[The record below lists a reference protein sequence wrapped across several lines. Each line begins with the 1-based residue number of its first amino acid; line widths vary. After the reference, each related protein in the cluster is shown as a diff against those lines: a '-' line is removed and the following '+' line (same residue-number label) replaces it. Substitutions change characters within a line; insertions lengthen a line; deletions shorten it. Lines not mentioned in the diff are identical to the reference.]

1 MPKLRKIHIDQAM
14 VGMYVASL
22 DCDWTTHPFWL
33 SRFSIRNAAQIDMLR
48 QEGIQTFYI
57 DIEKGRDIAPVP
69 GPAAP
74 ASATGRPQH
83 SAPARATPL
92 SQEFALA
99 RDIVQRTEAI
109 TQTLMKDARLGQR
122 LDITALRD
130 ISSEL
135 SGSLDRNALALR
147 MVAQMYSKD
156 AYTFEHSVSVA
167 LLLMI
172 LQHHQR
178 APHDIVVEVGLG
190 GLLHDIGKTRIPLPL
205 LNKPGRHTAEERQQ
219 MREHVRF
226 SQMIL
231 DENGIRSPII
241 RAIALQHHERYDG
254 TGYPLGLAGDAITVY
269 GQQAAIIDVYDAITS
284 DRCYHKG
291 LPAPVAI
298 KKIFDLGK
306 NHFDPQAVRDVV
318 HCFGIYPP
326 GTLVRLASGKLAV
339 VRRHT
344 DGDLTR
350 PEVIVFFDTLRNQR
364 LKPASVN
371 LAIRYGPHAD
381 DHVLRHEEPDA
392 WQAQLPDI
400 QQLLLDSH

>member
-14 VGMYVASL
+14 VGMFVASL
-22 DCDWTTHPFWL
+22 DCDWTAHPFWL
-33 SRFSIRNAAQIDMLR
+33 SRFCLRNAAQIDMLR
-48 QEGIQTFYI
+48 QEGIQSFYI
-57 DIEKGRDIAPVP
+57 DTEKGRDIPH
-69 GPAAP
+69 AA
-74 ASATGRPQH
+74 
-83 SAPARATPL
+83 SAPAPAGRTTTKKSQARTTPL
-92 SQEFALA
+92 SQELGLA

-109 TQTLMKDARLGQR
+109 TQNLMKDARLGQR
-122 LDITALRD
+122 LDVTALHR

-135 SGSLDRNALALR
+135 SGSLDRNAQALR
-147 MVAQMYSKD
+147 MVAQMYNKD
-156 AYTFEHSVSVA
+156 AYTFQHSVSVA

-172 LQHHQR
+172 LQHHQG
-178 APHDIVVEVGLG
+178 APHEIVVEAGIG
-190 GLLHDIGKTRIPLPL
+190 GLLHDIGKTRIPLQL

-231 DENGIRSPII
+231 DENGIHSPII

-254 TGYPLGLAGDAITVY
+254 TGYPLGLAGDAISVY

-298 KKIFDLGK
+298 KKIFELGK
-306 NHFDPQAVRDVV
+306 NHFDPKVVRDVV

-339 VRRHT
+339 VKRHA

-350 PEVIVFFDTLRNQR
+350 PEVVVFFDTQRNQR
-364 LKPASVN
+364 LKPESIN

-381 DHVLRHEEPDA
+381 DHVVHHEAADR
-392 WQAQLPDI
+392 WQALLPDI
-400 QQLLLDSH
+400 NQLLLDSH